1 MSAESRDPHPAV
13 ALTATETARPAC
25 SPSLGAPISEDVARV
40 FVGCDPNNCDFEQ
53 MMVLEYSLRRH
64 ASIPVEIHWMQ
75 LSRDPASPWYSQPE
89 QDRGWRT
96 DLWVTPFS
104 GFRWAIPALCGYQ
117 GRAIY
122 MDADM
127 VVLRD
132 IADLWRTPFTYGQ
145 ILAATKRKKKSWR
158 YCVMVWD
165 CAAAKDHLPPLDAL
179 RSTPEAHANL
189 IHFFNDHPEFT
200 YRLHPDEN
208 NVDGENRPLS
218 DIRILHYSDIGTQFT
233 HKYAFPR
240 LAAEGSKHWFDGEV
254 LPHPRAD
261 LQALFDQYH
270 ADALAAGYT
279 LDQYRNAQPF
289 GAIVKASQVN
299 YTGNRR
305 TRRMSLWSRIKWRLR
320 GGRANAVAGTMAARQ
335 ETVK

>member
-1 MSAESRDPHPAV
+1 MPAESDDSRQHTTLSDNAPSAIAPAS
-13 ALTATETARPAC
+13 A
-25 SPSLGAPISEDVARV
+25 DVARV
-40 FVGCDPNNCDFEQ
+40 FVGCDPNNCDLEQ

-75 LSRDPASPWYSQPE
+75 LSRDPASPWYSEPE
-89 QDRGWRT
+89 KGLGWRT

-104 GFRWAIPALCGYQ
+104 GFRWAIPALCNYQ

-132 IADLWRTPFTYGQ
+132 IADLWRTPLAPGQ
-145 ILAATKRKKKSWR
+145 ALAATKRKKKSWR

-165 CAAAKDHLPPLDAL
+165 CAEAKAHLPSLEAL
-179 RSTPEAHANL
+179 RGAPGAHADL

-200 YRLHPDEN
+200 HRLHPDEN
-208 NVDGENRPLS
+208 NVDGENRPLK

-240 LAAEGSKHWFDGEV
+240 LAAEGARHWFDGDV
-254 LPHPRAD
+254 LAHPRTD
-261 LQALFDQYH
+261 LQALFDQYY

-279 LDQYRNAQPF
+279 LEAYRNAYPF
-289 GAIVKASQVN
+289 GRIVKASQAH
-299 YTGNRR
+299 YTGNKR

-320 GGRANAVAGTMAARQ
+320 GGSRPTHAAGTLSTSQ
-335 ETVK
+335 EIGK